1 MATPGPER
9 ICDSWARDFPPQPC
23 SLCTG
28 RADVEM
34 ILWFLCLL
42 PDSPLSPAPTAA
54 ADGDRK
60 FPAQRWRARAPG
72 CRDGGQARPGPLGQL
87 REAGGLGSCALQCNL
102 AGNRQGKQM
111 PSDSWE
117 EWAGKLQWWQEAG
130 SLPHPVV
137 LSGGYLW
144 LWCPM
149 LWDRVVLWVVE
160 TVGAFNYPSH
170 RGCGGG
176 IKQNAFRMHC
186 NNPIPNLA
194 ESFLHPDRV

>member
-1 MATPGPER
+1 MVPLPSPR
-9 ICDSWARDFPPQPC
+9 LPSQPC
-23 SLCTG
+23 THRS
-28 RADVEM
+28 
-34 ILWFLCLL
+34 
-42 PDSPLSPAPTAA
+42 S
-54 ADGDRK
+54 
-60 FPAQRWRARAPG
+60 RWRQEVPCAKVESKGPWLQGWRP
-72 CRDGGQARPGPLGQL
+72 GQAHWDSSERPEWG
-87 REAGGLGSCALQCNL
+87 RLGSCALQCNL

-149 LWDRVVLWVVE
+149 LWDRVVMWVVE